1 MSAWPNRRRR
11 DGGNPRV
18 RHRLALLHG
27 VYYLITGAWPLL
39 SMRTFQWVT
48 GPKVDRW
55 LVRMV
60 GILAAV
66 IGGALVRDGPGR
78 DATRRPD
85 AGLAVASA
93 LGFTAVDVVYVAR
106 GRISRVYLLDAV
118 MELGLVVAWLRRR

>member
-1 MSAWPNRRRR
+1 MSPWPRRRRR
-11 DGGNPRV
+11 DGRHPRV

-27 VYYLITGAWPLL
+27 AYYLITGAWPLL

-66 IGGALVRDGPGR
+66 IGGALVRDGLGR
-78 DATRRPD
+78 DASRRPD
-85 AGLAVASA
+85 VGLAVASA
-93 LGFTAVDVVYVAR
+93 VGFTAVDVVYVAR